1 MLGLL
6 EEPRNLNV
14 ESAGDLQERQLRKV
28 GGCPKDVR
36 KVMLTQKFLEEV
48 LALRNLTVRIG
59 PTSRESG
66 SNF

>member
-36 KVMLTQKFLEEV
+36 KVMLTK
-48 LALRNLTVRIG
+48 N
-59 PTSRESG
+59 S
-66 SNF
+66 